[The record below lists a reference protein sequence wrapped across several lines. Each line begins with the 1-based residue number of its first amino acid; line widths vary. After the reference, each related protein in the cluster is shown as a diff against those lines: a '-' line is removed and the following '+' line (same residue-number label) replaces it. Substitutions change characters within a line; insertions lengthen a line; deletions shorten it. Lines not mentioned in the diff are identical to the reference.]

1 MGRLGF
7 NCNIVSLDE
16 NWKKNEIEVSEE
28 LETSQ
33 FISFQFAP
41 YAYSSFGIN
50 RKNLSFLAKL
60 LHSKK
65 VHVNFHEIWI
75 GAHPNASWKDKFIGW
90 RQKREIFKFL
100 EMVNPSFI
108 TCSNPAAMDRLNQ
121 VGIRA
126 NHLYLFGNIPY
137 FRSPNTLV
145 SDNLRVALFGTPY
158 RKFPYNIL
166 AEKLTKISE
175 SANKPIELS
184 IIGRQREQ
192 SGLEHIRQI
201 SEDFNFSLFESGEL
215 STQSISTKLQN
226 SDLGLST
233 TPYDILGKSVE
244 PLLLCLNTVCQSLH
258 LMIEIP
264 RKRSCLFSNNSQI
277 RFSC

>member
-75 GAHPNASWKDKFIGW
+75 GAHPNAS
-90 RQKREIFKFL
+90 
-100 EMVNPSFI
+100 
-108 TCSNPAAMDRLNQ
+108 
-121 VGIRA
+121 
-126 NHLYLFGNIPY
+126 
-137 FRSPNTLV
+137 
-145 SDNLRVALFGTPY
+145 
-158 RKFPYNIL
+158 
-166 AEKLTKISE
+166 
-175 SANKPIELS
+175 
-184 IIGRQREQ
+184 
-192 SGLEHIRQI
+192 
-201 SEDFNFSLFESGEL
+201 
-215 STQSISTKLQN
+215 
-226 SDLGLST
+226 
-233 TPYDILGKSVE
+233 
-244 PLLLCLNTVCQSLH
+244 
-258 LMIEIP
+258 
-264 RKRSCLFSNNSQI
+264 
-277 RFSC
+277 